1 MINSTHIYVC
11 TYIIYIYMK
20 SYLATARWRVTE
32 NAAFFRQRLNREL
45 RGDQE
50 LKLSSVFTGINA
62 FTSFARIISFWLAIV
77 DLFGMM
83 SLSLHRYCDY
93 WSFAWI
99 CQDHIVLVFTSFID
113 IDSFNFDSPQ
123 IPFLPS
129 QIMYSIFFCTTSTNK
144 NDLFREEESCHYTY
158 VTR

>member
-1 MINSTHIYVC
+1 M
-11 TYIIYIYMK
+11 IYIHIK
-20 SYLATARWRVTE
+20 LYLATARWRVTE
-32 NAAFFRQRLNREL
+32 NAAFSRRRLNREL

-50 LKLSSVFTGINA
+50 LRLLSVSTGISA

-77 DLFGMM
+77 DLFGIV
-83 SLSLHRYCDY
+83 SLSLQRYCGY
-93 WSFAWI
+93 WPFAWI
-99 CQDHIVLVFTSFID
+99 CQDHIILVFTSFSD

-123 IPFLPS
+123 IPFLRS
-129 QIMYSIFFCTTSTNK
+129 QMVYSIFFCTTSRNK